1 MTVKVSNMLQND
13 CLAFT
18 ENEAISIPA
27 NLTTLNLNEAVYDFL
42 TFSLL
47 DGIFVHE
54 MQNQVCAVI
63 Y

>member
-54 MQNQVCAVI
+54 M
-63 Y
+63 